1 MDFKE
6 YEYNIVKDGIIFIKD
21 EFKKKGKEYGIVNLD
36 RNQIFALAESIDL
49 QSVTPL
55 VSPKFSERIEKFLL
69 PRFNEINEI
78 LYTDKTLPS
87 KINVEMSKENYNDII
102 KGLDFGNVFT
112 VLREKGY
119 FVEELRNSL
128 RKINFSKHKIL

>member
-1 MDFKE
+1 MDFKD
-6 YEYNIVKDGIIFIKD
+6 YVYNIVKDGIIFIKD
-21 EFKKKGKEYGIVNLD
+21 EFKKKGKEYGIVSLD

-49 QSVTPL
+49 QSVAPL

-87 KINVEMSKENYNDII
+87 KINVEMSRENYNDII
-102 KGLDFGNVFT
+102 KGLNFGNVFT

-119 FVEELRNSL
+119 SVEELRSSL
-128 RKINFSKHKIL
+128 RKIKFSKHKT

>member
-49 QSVTPL
+49 QSVAPL

-119 FVEELRNSL
+119 SVEELRNSL
-128 RKINFSKHKIL
+128 KKIKFSKHKIL